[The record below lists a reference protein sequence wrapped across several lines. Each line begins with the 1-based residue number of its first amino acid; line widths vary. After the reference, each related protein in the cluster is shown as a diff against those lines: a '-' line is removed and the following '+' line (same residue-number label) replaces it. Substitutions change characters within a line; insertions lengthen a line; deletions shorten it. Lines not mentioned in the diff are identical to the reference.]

1 MPTKGREIFKVI
13 HKNGDF
19 VLYHLRE
26 KIFFEKPYIFRVP
39 VIYPLREKVFSST
52 TSMDILPLLTAYLL
66 REQNFF
72 GKHLLKRSLPVGIS
86 REKKFRQHPKKCPP
100 SLLT

>member
-39 VIYPLREKVFSST
+39 VIYPLRKEIFLRMTPQT
-52 TSMDILPLLTAYLL
+52 TS
-66 REQNFF
+66 
-72 GKHLLKRSLPVGIS
+72 
-86 REKKFRQHPKKCPP
+86 P
-100 SLLT
+100 SGNK

>member
-39 VIYPLREKVFSST
+39 VIYPLREKVFSSKARF
-52 TSMDILPLLTAYLL
+52 LPLLTAYLL
-66 REQNFF
+66 RGLRNP
-72 GKHLLKRSLPVGIS
+72 LKKGLSLGS
-86 REKKFRQHPKKCPP
+86 M
-100 SLLT
+100 